1 LHPFV
6 LIPLASALG
15 LAALAAAVAARDP
28 ASRPARATAALLACA
43 AWWSTCQLLWCT
55 AADASA
61 ALAAARWAGV
71 GAFAIG
77 PLALHAILAL
87 DPAPGGQP
95 TRWLGAAWGAS
106 AACSLLAL
114 ATPALVAD
122 VSRASWGFTPV
133 ASPAL
138 VPLLAAAA
146 TVPAAGGVRWLR
158 RDRPH
163 ALDPARDAHI
173 ETAALAAG
181 IACIVSELVLPLLG
195 IQTPRILGPAVL
207 GWGAVLLRETGR
219 FRAPIFDPRSY
230 AREILETLP
239 VGLLMVRPDG
249 RIRTVNGRMGEIA
262 GRCADDLVGRNAAE
276 ILPVRLDAVRDG
288 SEREVELECDDGC
301 RIPVAIS
308 ITPLCDASGE
318 PLGRLIVVRDLR
330 ELAALR
336 SGLVAAGRLAAVGQ
350 LAGGIS
356 HELNNPIAYT
366 NSNLHLLERHGKAL
380 HDALRKESG
389 DPLLERALEEVP
401 ELIGECLEGV
411 DRVASVVRDVGGFSR
426 SGSAAEE
433 IADLR
438 ELLESAIRIATP
450 HLRGRAEIEREYGEA
465 PLVRCVP
472 RQLVQVFLNL
482 IVNASQAFD
491 GSGTIR
497 LEARSDGDQA
507 GVRIED
513 DGRGISP
520 EDLERIFDPFFT
532 TRPPGEGTGLG
543 LAISRQ
549 IVDRHGGRIEMH
561 SAPGEGARCVIQLPA
576 APAPE
581 TGTRR

>member
-6 LIPLASALG
+6 LIPLLSAVG
-15 LAALAAAVAARDP
+15 LVALAAAVAARDP
-28 ASRPARATAALLACA
+28 ASRPALAAAALLACA
-43 AWWSTCQLLWCT
+43 AWWSTCQLLWST

-61 ALAAARWAGV
+61 AIGPARWAGF

-87 DPAPGGQP
+87 DPAPDGRPGH
-95 TRWLGAAWGAS
+95 WLGAGWGL
-106 AACSLLAL
+106 AAICSLLGL

-122 VSRASWGFTPV
+122 VSPASWGFTPI
-133 ASPAL
+133 ASPTL

-146 TVPAAGGVRWLR
+146 AVPVAGCIRWLR

-163 ALDPARDAHI
+163 ALDPFRDARI
-173 ETAALAAG
+173 ERAAVVAGAA
-181 IACIVSELVLPLLG
+181 IIVSELVLPMLE
-195 IQTPRILGPAVL
+195 IRAPRILGLAVL
-207 GWGAVLLRETGR
+207 AWGLILFRRTGR

-239 VGLLMVRPDG
+239 VGVLMARPDG
-249 RIRTVNGRMGEIA
+249 RIRTVNGRLGEI
-262 GRCADDLVGRNAAE
+262 VGRPAAE
-276 ILPVRLDAVRDG
+276 LVDRNVADLFPAPPDASLDG
-288 SEREVELECDDGC
+288 PEREVELVRGDDC
-301 RIPVAIS
+301 RIPVSIS
-308 ITPLCDASGE
+308 TTPLCDATGE
-318 PLGRLIVVRDLR
+318 PLGQLIVVRDLR

-350 LAGGIS
+350 LAGGIA
-356 HELNNPIAYT
+356 HEFNNPIAYAT
-366 NSNLHLLERHGKAL
+366 SNLRLLERHWGAL
-380 HDALRKESG
+380 QDTVRKESG
-389 DPLLERALEEVP
+389 DPSLERALEEGP
-401 ELIGECLEGV
+401 ELIDDCLEGV

-438 ELLESAIRIATP
+438 ELLESAVRIATP
-450 HLRGRAEIEREYGEA
+450 HLRGRAEIDREYGEA

-491 GSGTIR
+491 DSGTIR
-497 LEARSDGDQA
+497 LVARSDGDQA
-507 GVRIED
+507 EVRIED
-513 DGRGISP
+513 DGRGVSP
-520 EDLERIFDPFFT
+520 EHLERIFDPFFT

-549 IVDRHGGRIEMH
+549 IIDRHGGRIEMR
-561 SAPGEGARCVIQLPA
+561 SAPGAGTCCAIHLPA
-576 APAPE
+576 APAPG
-581 TGTRR
+581 TGT

>member
-6 LIPLASALG
+6 LIPLLSAVG

-28 ASRPARATAALLACA
+28 TSRPARATAAVLACA
-43 AWWSTCQLLWCT
+43 AWWSTCQLLWST
-55 AADASA
+55 AADVSA
-61 ALAAARWAGV
+61 AIGPARWAGL

-87 DPAPGGQP
+87 DPAPGGRP
-95 TRWLGAAWGAS
+95 GRWLGAAWGVS
-106 AACSLLAL
+106 AICSLLGL

-133 ASPAL
+133 ASSAV

-146 TVPAAGGVRWLR
+146 AVPGAGCLRWLR

-163 ALDPARDAHI
+163 ALDPARDSRI
-173 ETAALAAG
+173 ETAAVAAG
-181 IACIVSELVLPLLG
+181 VACIVSELVLPLLE
-195 IQTPRILGPAVL
+195 IRAPRMLGLAVL
-207 GWGAVLLRETGR
+207 GWGVVLFCNTGR
-219 FRAPIFDPRSY
+219 FHAPIFDPRSY

-239 VGLLMVRPDG
+239 VGVLMARPDG
-249 RIRTVNGRMGEIA
+249 RIRTVNGRMGEIS
-262 GRCADDLVGRNAAE
+262 GRPADDLVDRNVADLLTA
-276 ILPVRLDAVRDG
+276 PLDASLDG
-288 SEREVELECDDGC
+288 PEREAELERGDGC
-301 RIPVAIS
+301 RIPVSIS
-308 ITPLCDASGE
+308 TTPLRDAAGE
-318 PLGRLIVVRDLR
+318 PLGQLIVVRDLR

-350 LAGGIS
+350 LAGGIA
-356 HELNNPIAYT
+356 HEFNNPIAYAT
-366 NSNLHLLERHGKAL
+366 SNLRLLERHWSAL
-380 HDALRKESG
+380 QDAVRKEPRN
-389 DPLLERALEEVP
+389 PLLERALEEGP
-401 ELIGECLEGV
+401 ELIEECLEGV

-438 ELLESAIRIATP
+438 ELLETAVRIATP
-450 HLRGRAEIEREYGEA
+450 HLRGQAEIDREYGEA

-497 LEARSDGDQA
+497 LVARSDGDQA
-507 GVRIED
+507 EVRVED

-520 EDLERIFDPFFT
+520 EHLERIFDPFFT

-549 IVDRHGGRIEMH
+549 IVDRHGGRIEMR
-561 SAPGEGARCVIQLPA
+561 SAPGEGTCCAIHLPA
-576 APAPE
+576 APASE
-581 TGTRR
+581 TGTGC